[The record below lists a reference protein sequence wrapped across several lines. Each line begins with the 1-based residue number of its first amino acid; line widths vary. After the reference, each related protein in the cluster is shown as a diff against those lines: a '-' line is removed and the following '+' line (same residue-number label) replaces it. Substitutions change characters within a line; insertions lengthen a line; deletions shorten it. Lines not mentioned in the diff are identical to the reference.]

1 MCIKLCLLV
10 FEFIFYSL
18 HPLIQVVPANKI
30 KIDNESANVV
40 LILYKYIH
48 ITYMCVRTTKVFLTM
63 LNIDSFGSTPSMSLA
78 YTMHMMSRLVITG
91 RGHVSTQEQQA
102 TTTKYIPTWFLD
114 HYSQLNMFITN
125 GGLSKLF

>member
-1 MCIKLCLLV
+1 M
-10 FEFIFYSL
+10 
-18 HPLIQVVPANKI
+18 PANKI

-48 ITYMCVRTTKVFLTM
+48 ITYMYVRTTKVFLTM

-91 RGHVSTQEQQA
+91 RGHASTQEQQA
-102 TTTKYIPTWFLD
+102 TTTKYIPAWFLD
-114 HYSQLNMFITN
+114 HYSQMNMFITN